1 MWMSLSAGAMTM
13 FSAATTIFLGYA
25 FYKISCSLFEHTGWE
40 KVASADTFY
49 LSVSF
54 LLSYAVWITKLVV
67 RSEPHI
73 HVHSHKG
80 SVDHPG
86 YNEENKSGYTLHDH
100 AHSHNGYHQHF
111 HGKLSVFNVLTQGL
125 MPNEILMPIVI
136 YSVIKLE
143 SVMMVKTILLFCSV
157 QIVFGITAGL
167 DWKKGSNSGGF
178 FTNSADTIQRVR
190 QVSDA
195 ILILLTGTTLY
206 FVDF

>member
-1 MWMSLSAGAMTM
+1 
-13 FSAATTIFLGYA
+13 
-25 FYKISCSLFEHTGWE
+25 
-40 KVASADTFY
+40 
-49 LSVSF
+49 
-54 LLSYAVWITKLVV
+54 
-67 RSEPHI
+67 
-73 HVHSHKG
+73 
-80 SVDHPG
+80 
-86 YNEENKSGYTLHDH
+86 
-100 AHSHNGYHQHF
+100 
-111 HGKLSVFNVLTQGL
+111 